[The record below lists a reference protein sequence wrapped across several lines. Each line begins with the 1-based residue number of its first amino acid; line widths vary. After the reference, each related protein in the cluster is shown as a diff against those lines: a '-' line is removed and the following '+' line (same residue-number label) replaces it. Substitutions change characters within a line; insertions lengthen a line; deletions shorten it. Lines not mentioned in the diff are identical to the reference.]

1 MATIAAILFC
11 ALSMFVGSV
20 CMTAMGFGSGICYLF
35 IYQIGSMAGLE
46 ECCGLPDL
54 KYEVMLQNLGLA
66 AISPVLL
73 WGTGL
78 RENVSWL
85 IFLVLLPIGL
95 IVGPVGQFLQGYTPV
110 PILRIII
117 GVATLFVAIW
127 QLFAIYRMVRGAP
140 KLKNVI
146 EEDETV
152 ISNPVVVD
160 LQGSPSKTET
170 LKDYAK
176 KKTEDPLSVTEDQP
190 SDKQVKEHQDLRR
203 TEEIEADVDSPHKS
217 SGRKEKFAICCL
229 NLKNELWPL
238 QPKIAFMFLA
248 GLTGGL
254 LGGLVGAGGPPI
266 ILFFF
271 IYDYKKEVVRANGS
285 GLSVISSVV
294 LLISYIVKSPPPE
307 RGTATWFVREDM
319 WLYVAVM
326 VAGLLGCPLGIYL
339 SRFLKKWAYK
349 AGLCALLILNGISMI
364 VTASINLSA

>member
-1 MATIAAILFC
+1 
-11 ALSMFVGSV
+11 
-20 CMTAMGFGSGICYLF
+20 MTAMGFGSAICYLF

-54 KYEVMLQNLGLA
+54 KYEVLLLTIGLNT
-66 AISPVLL
+66 ISPILL
-73 WGTGL
+73 WVTDIRG
-78 RENVSWL
+78 NVSWPL
-85 IFLVLLPIGL
+85 ALVMVPICL
-95 IVGPVGQFLQGYTPV
+95 VAVPVGQLLQGYTPV

-127 QLFAIYRMVRGAP
+127 QLVAIYRMVRGV
-140 KLKNVI
+140 KDVI
-146 EEDETV
+146 EEDVIEEDGTV

-190 SDKQVKEHQDLRR
+190 PDKQVKEHQDLRR
-203 TEEIEADVDSPHKS
+203 TEGNEAYVNSPHES

-229 NLKNELWPL
+229 NLKSELWPL
-238 QPKIAFMFLA
+238 RPKIAFMFLA
-248 GLTGGL
+248 GLTSGL

-271 IYDYKKEVVRANGS
+271 IYHHKKEVVRANGAA
-285 GLSVISSVV
+285 LAIINAVI
-294 LLISYIVKSPPPE
+294 LLIIYLVKSPPPE

-326 VAGLLGCPLGIYL
+326 VAGLVGCPLGIYL
-339 SRFLKKWAYK
+339 SRFLNKWAYK
-349 AGLCALLILNGISMI
+349 AGLCAVLILNGISMI
-364 VTASINLSA
+364 VTASITLSA